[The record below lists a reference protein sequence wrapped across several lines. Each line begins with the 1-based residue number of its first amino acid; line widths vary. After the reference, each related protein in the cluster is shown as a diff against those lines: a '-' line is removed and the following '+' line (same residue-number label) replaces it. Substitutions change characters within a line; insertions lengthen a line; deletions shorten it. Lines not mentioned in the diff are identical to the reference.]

1 MSFAGWIIVALAVLV
16 AVYLTPALITKR
28 QRLVETPVE
37 DRFSDRITIVKPTNC
52 GLSVRGEPQR
62 QQPAILRQLTEQP
75 REPRPVIRVDARD
88 IEIEVAKEGGRD
100 MRDNTE
106 ETRSVIRRGVP
117 STSRQLAKLRAAR
130 AARIAR
136 ENAAGQRRFV
146 LAGVSLTLLVAFGI
160 ATWFSALSPW
170 WLLAPVALMAG
181 VIASGRIAYQRSVAA
196 AEHET
201 LMLRKLRGEKGREI
215 PQFRPLSAAETEV
228 VAPSVESDESE
239 ALEETVDEVAPI
251 DEATEEP
258 AASEWTPQ
266 PIPQPLYA
274 TDATIR
280 RTVAEEP
287 EEAEDEADE
296 ISAEIWNPV
305 RPVAPSATPAD
316 AVSSE
321 EAASQAPV
329 AFNLEEILDHR
340 RAQ

>member
-37 DRFSDRITIVKPTNC
+37 DRFSDRITIVKPANC

-146 LAGVSLTLLVAFGI
+146 LAGISLTLLVAFGI
-160 ATWFSALSPW
+160 AAWFSALSPW
-170 WLLAPVALMAG
+170 WLLAPVALMSG

-196 AEHET
+196 AEYET
-201 LMLRKLRGEKGREI
+201 LMLRKLRGEKVREV
-215 PQFRPLSAAETEV
+215 PQFRPLPSTETE
-228 VAPSVESDESE
+228 AIEPSVEINE
-239 ALEETVDEVAPI
+239 AEVAEDASHEVSPI
-251 DEATEEP
+251 DEATEE
-258 AASEWTPQ
+258 AATSEWTPQ

-280 RTVAEEP
+280 RTVAEDP
-287 EEAEDEADE
+287 EEAEDEVDE